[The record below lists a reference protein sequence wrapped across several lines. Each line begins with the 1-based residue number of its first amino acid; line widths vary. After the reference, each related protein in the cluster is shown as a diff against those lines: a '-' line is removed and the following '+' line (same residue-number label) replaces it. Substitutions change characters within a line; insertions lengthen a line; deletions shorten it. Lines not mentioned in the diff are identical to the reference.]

1 MVLGL
6 RGVKKTRFLRSFLL
20 RECSKKHENTT
31 YLTIFRLYLVGGSWR
46 FSSGFKCR
54 NTVIYGVF
62 VRLAWQ
68 KYVLQ
73 HAENCV
79 NTTVFARCWPV
90 NTVVLG
96 LRGVKKNTVFTE
108 FFAPRMFKKHENTT
122 YLTIFRLYLV
132 GGSWRFSSGFKCRN
146 TVIYG
151 VFVRLAWQKYVLQH
165 AENCVNTTVFACWP

>member
-1 MVLGL
+1 MRPEPG
-6 RGVKKTRFLRSFLL
+6 GESSKTDLPFAWFFGPGRDAPFW
-20 RECSKKHENTT
+20 T
-31 YLTIFRLYLVGGSWR
+31 LVGGFRR
-46 FSSGFKCR
+46 FSSGFKRR

-79 NTTVFARCWPV
+79 NTVVFGSRSKKHRKYRGFGLAR
-90 NTVVLG
+90 
-96 LRGVKKNTVFTE
+96 RQKNTVFTE

-132 GGSWRFSSGFKCRN
+132 GGS
-146 TVIYG
+146 
-151 VFVRLAWQKYVLQH
+151 
-165 AENCVNTTVFACWP
+165 